1 MKLSY
6 FFRFAILLGG
16 LAIASCNTVEG
27 AGQDMQSAGSAVADT
42 ADDAK

>member
-1 MKLSY
+1 MKLSN

-27 AGQDMQSAGSAVADT
+27 VGEDAQSAGRAVSDT